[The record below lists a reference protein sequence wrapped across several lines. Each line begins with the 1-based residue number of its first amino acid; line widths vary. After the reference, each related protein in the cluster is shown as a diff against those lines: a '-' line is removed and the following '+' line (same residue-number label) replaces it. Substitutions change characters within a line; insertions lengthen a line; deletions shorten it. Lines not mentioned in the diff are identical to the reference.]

1 MGWEV
6 RGNQRYYYRAK
17 KVNGKCVQTYFG
29 NGPVA
34 EIEAEIDAQE
44 RLLRIAKIE
53 AHQNVQ
59 AKLHAADEPLLT
71 LCSATDLVTKATLIT
86 AGYCQ
91 HDGGEWRRRIE
102 TNERIAN

>member
-1 MGWEV
+1 MGWGI

-34 EIEAEIDAQE
+34 EIEAEIDAQD

-53 AHQNVQ
+53 AHQNVR
-59 AKLHAADEPLLT
+59 ARLRTADEPLLA
-71 LCSATDLVTKATLIT
+71 LGSITDLVSKATLVT
-86 AGYCQ
+86 AGYYQ
-91 HDGGEWRRRIE
+91 HDGGEWRIRRIE
-102 TNERIAN
+102 GHG